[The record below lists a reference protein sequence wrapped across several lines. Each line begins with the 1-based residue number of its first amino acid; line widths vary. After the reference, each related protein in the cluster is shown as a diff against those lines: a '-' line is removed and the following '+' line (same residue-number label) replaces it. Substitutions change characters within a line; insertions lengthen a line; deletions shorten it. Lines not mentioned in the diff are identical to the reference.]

1 MNSGYGIRHIQFRQL
16 RTLKALETNGLKSIV
31 ESNFLQC
38 ASKERIAPNARDGS
52 RNVNGCQART
62 SLKQPVYN
70 LGCSFFK
77 CYCSKL
83 SAPLERA
90 IRTANFFQ
98 TLGNFNRCQRH
109 TFVKRQRANRCQPLG
124 QIHLPQ
130 IDTISESISRN
141 RSHCLWNDNFR
152 QKGIIL
158 KCTEAYGCHFFPIQF
173 LRNHNNAAASCI
185 PRDGSSAILDV
196 VIKSIR
202 SLIGL
207 HFLHG
212 LLSGLFHRLSR
223 LCLLRGGLR
232 LLGLVGHLS
241 LFRDLRGLLC
251 FLGGRFRFLSLLLWQ
266 LLGHG
271 FFRGLELHRFRR
283 RGQHQLGCQHQ
294 RQEQAQCSSSHGL
307 LFLLFDFFVR
317 SSPQGERPQIS
328 VSF

>member
-1 MNSGYGIRHIQFRQL
+1 MKCCRTNSRHRIRKHNLRQDGI
-16 RTLKALETNGLKSIV
+16 S
-31 ESNFLQC
+31 
-38 ASKERIAPNARDGS
+38 
-52 RNVNGCQART
+52 
-62 SLKQPVYN
+62 
-70 LGCSFFK
+70 
-77 CYCSKL
+77 
-83 SAPLERA
+83 
-90 IRTANFFQ
+90 
-98 TLGNFNRCQRH
+98 
-109 TFVKRQRANRCQPLG
+109 VKRLG
-124 QIHLPQ
+124 SNGQ
-130 IDTISESISRN
+130 D
-141 RSHCLWNDNFR
+141 C
-152 QKGIIL
+152 
-158 KCTEAYGCHFFPIQF
+158 FPVQL

-196 VIKSIR
+196 VIKPIR

-212 LLSGLFHRLSR
+212 LLGGLLHRLLRLSR
-223 LCLLRGGLR
+223 LGLLRGGLR
-232 LLGLVGHLS
+232 LLGLVWHLS
-241 LFRDLRGLLC
+241 LFRDLRGLFG

-294 RQEQAQCSSSHGL
+294 GQEQAQCSSSHGL